1 MVFLKQIRTLMG
13 KNLRILLLRH
23 LILCIWMAF
32 ILPIFLAALFS
43 FTKNLLVPPANFGI
57 GKPTALLSLE
67 TSIEKAQSNGRQKL
81 VLVKNGLTGGD
92 VDGVFDS
99 LQQQFDDA
107 AKSASVDFEVIR
119 VDNEDELTNS
129 CPSNLRGV
137 SRCFGAVVMWDSPDE
152 GTDEHVWNYTIRAD
166 GAFELAGAKFDID
179 KSNDQQVY
187 LMPLQHAIDSA
198 IVRANS
204 SSSSLTLGDTQEYP
218 FTNMSPKER
227 DRDIRR
233 RFQKTIKGW
242 MGVAFMGTIIW
253 VTYHLTGFVAT
264 ERESGMSTLIDAMM
278 PVRKPWISMVARIIA
293 HHLSFSLIYLPAWV
307 IGSIIVRGG
316 VFEKTSVGIVLVFHV
331 ITGLAF
337 SSVSLLFASF
347 FKKAQLS
354 GISAIL
360 AVALLGILAQT
371 LTSPGTVPV
380 TVLSLLFTPCAFVF
394 FISNMARFEEK
405 ELPTNL
411 LKVAPGS
418 PSALP
423 GIAIWVFLIIQ
434 IFAYPLIGAFVEH
447 ALYSNDTPGRK
458 MLLNETD
465 VSRIGSNAVQ
475 LRQFSKV
482 YRPNIFSRIFRRGSN
497 KKQPVVAVNKLNLD
511 IGQGQIIALLGANGS
526 GKSTTLDAIA
536 GMNKLTSGSIEIDG
550 RGGLGIAPQ
559 KNVLWDDLTVEEHIR
574 IFNHL
579 KAPNA
584 RSTTEAIGEL
594 ISSIDLHKKRDAFA
608 KTLSGGQKR
617 KLQLGLM
624 LTGGSGVCCIDEV
637 SSGIDP
643 LSRRKLWD
651 IILAERGRRTMILT
665 THFLDEADLLA
676 DHIAILSKGTLRAEG
691 SSVGLKDD
699 MGGGYRVHVP
709 KDAGVRDTPDI
720 EQVEKKDA
728 FDLVTYTAPTSQL
741 AAVVINNLEAAGI
754 SEYRFSG
761 PTIEDVFLQV
771 AEEIKD
777 EEAFRNSNKGL
788 SVPSDENVSSEGKED
803 VSSEAKENVP
813 SKGKENVPS
822 KGKENVSDK
831 QGLQLTNGQRVG
843 YVKQTLIL
851 FRKRLTILKRNRLL
865 YLLAF
870 LLPIFAAGLTSLFVA
885 NETTPS
891 CQPSQQASRTTSRQ
905 NIFSQQ
911 RSGKRVIFLAGPRSK
926 VQSVD
931 TGHLARA
938 FGGKD
943 AFEKAA
949 VEASLKDIMTVDT
962 FQEFEDKIREDRKN
976 ITTAFWLGDKDQ
988 GPTFAWV
995 ANLWV
1000 TSPITAQ
1007 QILDILL
1014 TNTTIVTTWSSLEI
1028 PISPVT
1034 GDALQMIVYMAI
1046 ALSVYPA
1053 FFALYPSNERR
1064 RFVRGLQYSNGVRPF
1079 PLWIAYLLFDLII
1092 VLASTA
1098 IVTAIWAGVSDI
1110 WFNLGYVFLV
1120 LFLYGIASTLFA
1132 YLVSLFTKTQLG
1144 TYAWAAASQTLIFV
1158 VYIIAYMSVIT
1169 FTPVTKVDRS
1179 LRLVHFITSAFAP
1192 IGSALRALFITT
1204 NLFSTACEG
1213 FEVTDNPS
1221 GMLYYGGPILYLI
1234 LQSLILF
1241 GLLIWLDTGSAGAP
1255 IRGLFHGS
1263 KKAESDEELVDED
1276 IIDELNEVTRNAER
1290 EHGLRVMHLT
1300 KSFHRNTAVDNVTFG
1315 IKRGEVFA
1323 LLGPNGAGK
1332 STTISLIRGDI
1343 KPDRN
1348 GGDVLVEDIS
1358 VNKNLATARSNLGVC
1373 PQFDAMDQMT
1383 VREHLEFYANI
1394 RGVQDVE
1401 HNVRAVMQAVG
1412 LESFSTRMA
1421 HALSGG
1427 NKRKLSLGIALMGN
1441 PTVVLLDEPSSGLD
1455 AASKRVMWKTLEATV
1470 RGRSILLTTHSMEE
1484 ADALAGRAGIL
1495 ARRMLALGTPDNLR
1509 HRFGDALHI
1518 HLVSVTAPRTTQDEM
1533 IRITDWIRQMFP
1545 SADVEEKTY
1554 HGQIR
1559 FSVRASQ
1566 VLAATS
1572 GRNEEE
1578 ITKDGEDLSQ
1588 SAIGHLVVLLEENKD
1603 QLGVGHYSVSPTT
1616 LDQVFLTIVGQHNV
1630 KEENSEEKKP
1640 SIWRKLW
1647 MFGRS

>member
-1 MVFLKQIRTLMG
+1 MAFLKQIRTLMG
-13 KNLRILLLRH
+13 KNLRILMFRH
-23 LILCIWMAF
+23 LALCIWMAF
-32 ILPIFLAALFS
+32 ILPLFLAALFS
-43 FTKNLLVPPANFGI
+43 FTKNLLVPPANYGI
-57 GKPTALLSLE
+57 GKPTALMSLE

-99 LQQQFDDA
+99 LQRQFDDA
-107 AKSASVDFEVIR
+107 AKSASVDFEVVR
-119 VDNEDELTNS
+119 VDNEDELTKS

-137 SRCFGAVVMWDSPDE
+137 SRCFGAVVMWDSPNE
-152 GTDEHVWNYTIRAD
+152 GTDDHVWNYTIRAD
-166 GAFELAGAKFDID
+166 GAFELAGAKFNID

-187 LMPLQHAIDSA
+187 LIPLQHAVDSA
-198 IVRANS
+198 IIRANS
-204 SSSSLTLGDTQEYP
+204 SSSSLPLGDTQEYP
-218 FTNMSPKER
+218 FTSMSPKER

-242 MGVAFMGTIIW
+242 MGVAFIGTVIW

-278 PVRKPWISMVARIIA
+278 PVRKPWHSMVARIIA

-307 IGSIIVRGG
+307 IGSIVVRGG
-316 VFEKTSVGIVLVFHV
+316 VFAKTNIGIVLIFHV
-331 ITGLAF
+331 ITGLAL
-337 SSVSLLFASF
+337 SSMSLLFASF
-347 FKKAQLS
+347 FKRAQLS
-354 GISAIL
+354 GISSIL

-380 TVLSLLFTPCAFVF
+380 TVLSFFFAPCAFVF

-423 GIAIWVFLIIQ
+423 GIAIWVFLIVQ
-434 IFAYPLIGAFVEH
+434 IFAYPLIGFFIEH

-458 MLLNETD
+458 MLFKEAD
-465 VSRIGSNAVQ
+465 VDRLGNNAVQ

-482 YRPNIFSRIFRRGSN
+482 YRPNIFSRIFHRGSN
-497 KKQPVVAVNKLNLD
+497 KKQPVTAVNELNLD
-511 IGQGQIIALLGANGS
+511 IGQGQIMALLGANGS

-536 GMNKLTSGSIEIDG
+536 GMNKLTSGLIEIDG
-550 RGGLGIAPQ
+550 RDGLGIAPQ
-559 KNVLWDDLTVEEHIR
+559 KNVLWDDLTVAEHIR

-584 RSTTEAIGEL
+584 RSNTQTIDEL
-594 ISSIDLHKKRDAFA
+594 ISAIDLHKKRDAFA
-608 KTLSGGQKR
+608 RTLSGGQKR

-624 LTGGSGVCCIDEV
+624 LTGGSGVCCVDEV

-691 SSVGLKDD
+691 SSVELKDK
-699 MGGGYRVHVP
+699 MGGGYRIHVP
-709 KDAGVRDTPDI
+709 KDAGVPDAPDI
-720 EQVEKKDA
+720 DQVAKKDA

-741 AAVVINNLEAAGI
+741 AAVVIKNLEAAGI

-777 EEAFRNSNKGL
+777 EEAFRNANNAL
-788 SVPSDENVSSEGKED
+788 SVPSDEQVAS
-803 VSSEAKENVP
+803 
-813 SKGKENVPS
+813 
-822 KGKENVSDK
+822 KENVSDG
-831 QGLQLTNGQRVG
+831 QGLRLTNGQRVG
-843 YVKQTLIL
+843 YVKQAFIL

-870 LLPIFAAGLTSLFVA
+870 LLPIFAAGLTSLLVA
-885 NETTPS
+885 DEAMPS
-891 CQPSQQASRTTSRQ
+891 CQPAAQASRTTSRE
-905 NIFSQQ
+905 NIFTQQ
-911 RSGKRVIFLAGPRSK
+911 DSGKRVLFLAGPRSK
-926 VQSVD
+926 VESAD
-931 TGHLARA
+931 TSHLARA
-938 FGGKD
+938 FGGRD

-949 VEASLKDIMTVDT
+949 VEASLKDILTVDT
-962 FQEFEDKIREDRKN
+962 FQEFEDKIKENRKN
-976 ITTAFWLGDKDQ
+976 ITTAFWLGDEDQ

-1007 QILDILL
+1007 QILDVLL
-1014 TNTTIVTTWSSLEI
+1014 TNTTIATTWSSLEI
-1028 PISPVT
+1028 PLSTAT
-1034 GDALQMIVYMAI
+1034 GDSLQMIVYMAI
-1046 ALSVYPA
+1046 ALSAYPA
-1053 FFALYPSNERR
+1053 FFALYPSSERR
-1064 RFVRGLQYSNGVRPF
+1064 NFVRGLQYSNGVRPF

-1092 VLASTA
+1092 VLVTTA
-1098 IVTAIWAGVSDI
+1098 IVAAIWSGVSDI

-1120 LFLYGIASTLFA
+1120 LFLYGVTSTLLA
-1132 YLVSLFTKTQLG
+1132 YVVSLFTKTQLG
-1144 TYAWAAASQTLIFV
+1144 TFAWAAASQTLIFV

-1169 FTPVTKVDRS
+1169 FTPVTRLDRS

-1213 FEVTDNPS
+1213 FEVTDSPS
-1221 GMLYYGGPILYLI
+1221 GILYFGGPILYLI

-1241 GLLIWLDTGSAGAP
+1241 GLLIWFDTGSAAAFM
-1255 IRGLFHGS
+1255 RGLIPRK
-1263 KKAESDEELVDED
+1263 KKAESEEEHVDQD
-1276 IIDELNEVTRNAER
+1276 FIGELDKVTRNAER

-1300 KSFHRNTAVDNVTFG
+1300 KSFRGNTAVDNVTFG

-1332 STTISLIRGDI
+1332 STTISLIRGDM

-1358 VNKNLATARSNLGVC
+1358 VNRSLALARSNLGVC
-1373 PQFDAMDQMT
+1373 PQFDALDQMT

-1394 RGVQDVE
+1394 RGVQDIE

-1412 LESFSTRMA
+1412 LESFSTRIA

-1470 RGRSILLTTHSMEE
+1470 PGRSILLTTHSMEE

-1518 HLVSVTAPRTTQDEM
+1518 HLVSNTAPRTTEEEM
-1533 IRITDWIRQMFP
+1533 ARIADWIRHTWP
-1545 SADVEEKTY
+1545 SADVEDKTY

-1559 FSVRASQ
+1559 FSVRAGQ

-1572 GRNEEE
+1572 GRAEEE
-1578 ITKDGEDLSQ
+1578 ITRNGDDLSQ
-1588 SAIGHLVVLLEENKD
+1588 SAIGHLVVLLEEIKD
-1603 QLGVGHYSVSPTT
+1603 QLGVDHYSVSPTT

-1630 KEENSEEKKP
+1630 REENSEEEKKP
-1640 SIWRKLW
+1640 SIWRKIW
-1647 MFGRS
+1647 MRGRS

>member
-1 MVFLKQIRTLMG
+1 MTFLKQVGTLMG
-13 KNLRILLLRH
+13 KNFRILLMRH
-23 LILCIWMAF
+23 LALCIWMAF

-43 FTKNLLVPPANFGI
+43 FTKNLLVPPAEFGI
-57 GKPTALLSLE
+57 GKPTPVLDLGDA
-67 TSIEKAQSNGRQKL
+67 IKKASNSGREKL
-81 VLVKNGLTGGD
+81 VLVNNNFTEGNID
-92 VDGVFDS
+92 RVFS
-99 LQQQFDDA
+99 TVKQQFEDA
-107 AKSASVDFEVIR
+107 AESVSINFNVVSIKR
-119 VDNEDELTNS
+119 EDDLRAE
-129 CPSNLRGV
+129 CRSNLRGV
-137 SRCFGAVVMWDSPDE
+137 SRCFGAIVMASSPDE
-152 GTDEHVWNYTIRAD
+152 GPGGIWNYTIRAD
-166 GAFELAGAKFDID
+166 GAFELAAAKFEIS
-179 KSNDQQVY
+179 KSNDQQIY
-187 LMPLQHAIDSA
+187 IIPLQHSVDRAISL
-198 IVRANS
+198 ANS
-204 SSSSLTLGDTQEYP
+204 SSTNNLNGTQEYP
-218 FTNMSPKER
+218 YTSMTPEER
-227 DRDIRR
+227 DREIRR

-242 MGVAFMGTIIW
+242 MGVAFLGTVVW
-253 VTYHLTGFVAT
+253 VTYHLTGFIAT

-278 PVRKPWISMVARIIA
+278 PVRKPWLAMVARIIA
-293 HHLSFSLIYLPAWV
+293 HHLSFSLIYLPAWI

-316 VFEKTSVGIVLVFHV
+316 VFAKTSVGIVLIFHLL
-331 ITGLAF
+331 TGLAF
-337 SSVSLLFASF
+337 SSMSMLFASF
-347 FKKAQLS
+347 FRKAQLS
-354 GISAIL
+354 GITAIL
-360 AVALLGILAQT
+360 AVALLGILSQT

-380 TVLSLLFTPCAFVF
+380 TVLSIFFTPSAFVF
-394 FISNMARFEEK
+394 FISNMARFEEL
-405 ELPTNL
+405 EMPTDL
-411 LKVAPGS
+411 LKVAPNS

-423 GIAIWVFLIIQ
+423 GIAIWIFLIVQ
-434 IFAYPLIGAFVEH
+434 IFAYPVIGAFVEH
-447 ALYSNDTPGRK
+447 ALYSNETPGRK
-458 MLLNETD
+458 ILLNQTD
-465 VSRIGSNAVQ
+465 VDRIGSNAVQ
-475 LRQFSKV
+475 LRQFSKT
-482 YRPNIFSRIFRRGSN
+482 YKPSIFSRIFRRGPN
-497 KKQPVVAVNKLNLD
+497 KKLPVLAVNGLDLD

-584 RSTTEAIGEL
+584 KATTQAIEDLIRSV
-594 ISSIDLHKKRDAFA
+594 DLYKKRKAFA

-624 LTGGSGVCCIDEV
+624 LTGGSAVCCVDEV

-691 SSVGLKDD
+691 SSVALKDN

-709 KDAGVRDTPDI
+709 KDTGIRETPEVD
-720 EQVEKKDA
+720 QVAKKDA
-728 FDLVTYTAPTSQL
+728 FDLITYTTPTSQL
-741 AAVVINNLEAAGI
+741 AAVVIKSLEAAGI
-754 SEYRFSG
+754 TEYRFSG

-777 EEAFRNSNKGL
+777 EEAFRNANHAL
-788 SVPSDENVSSEGKED
+788 SVPSSEK
-803 VSSEAKENVP
+803 VTSKENASEKP
-813 SKGKENVPS
+813 
-822 KGKENVSDK
+822 
-831 QGLQLTNGQRVG
+831 GLALTNGQRVG
-843 YVKQTLIL
+843 YVKQSLIL
-851 FRKRLTILKRNRLL
+851 FRKRLTILKRNRFL

-870 LLPIFAAGLTSLFVA
+870 LLPIFAGGLTVLFIIG
-885 NETTPS
+885 ESTPS
-891 CQPSQQASRTTSRQ
+891 CVPGEQSTRATSRE
-905 NIFSQQ
+905 NAFTQQ
-911 RSGKRVIFLAGPRSK
+911 ESNKSVLFLAGPRSK
-926 VQSVD
+926 LSTD
-931 TGHLARA
+931 MFSLINPI
-938 FGGKD
+938 FGGED
-943 AFEKAA
+943 GSGSTGGQSSFDITNSLDL
-949 VEASLKDIMTVDT
+949 VET
-962 FQEFEDKIREDRKN
+962 FQQFKDRIETDRKN
-976 ITTAFWLGDKDQ
+976 ITTGVWLGDDEQ

-995 ANLWV
+995 ANLFIS
-1000 TSPITAQ
+1000 SPILAQ
-1007 QILDILL
+1007 QMLDIMLSNVSIA
-1014 TNTTIVTTWSSLEI
+1014 TNWSPLDI
-1028 PISPVT
+1028 PISDTT
-1034 GDALQMIVYMAI
+1034 GDALQMIVYMSI

-1092 VLASTA
+1092 VLVSTA
-1098 IVTAIWAGVSDI
+1098 IVVAIWAGVSDI
-1110 WFNLGYVFLV
+1110 WFNIGYVFLV

-1132 YLVSLFTKTQLG
+1132 YLISLFTKTQLG

-1158 VYIIAYMSVIT
+1158 VYIIAYMSVLT
-1169 FTPVTKVDRS
+1169 YSPVTKVDSS
-1179 LRLVHFITSAFAP
+1179 LRLVHFVISAFAP
-1192 IGSALRALFITT
+1192 IGSALKALFIST
-1204 NLFSTACEG
+1204 NLFSTACNGNEL
-1213 FEVTDNPS
+1213 TKNPS
-1221 GMLYYGGPILYLI
+1221 GILYYGGPILYLI
-1234 LQSLILF
+1234 LQSLIFF
-1241 GLLIWLDTGSAGAP
+1241 GLLIWLDTGSAGASL
-1255 IRGLFHGS
+1255 RGLLQRGN
-1263 KKAESDEELVDED
+1263 KAESDEEHVDED
-1276 IIDELNEVTRNAER
+1276 IIDEREKVTRNDGN

-1300 KSFHRNTAVDNVTFG
+1300 KSFRDNIAVDNVTFG

-1358 VNKNLATARSNLGVC
+1358 VNKNLAGARANLGVC

-1383 VREHLEFYANI
+1383 VREHLEFYAKI
-1394 RGVQDVE
+1394 RGVTDIE

-1470 RGRSILLTTHSMEE
+1470 PGRSILLTTHSMEE

-1495 ARRMLALGTPDNLR
+1495 ARRMLALGTPGNLR

-1518 HLVSVTAPRTTQDEM
+1518 HLVAKSAPRTTQEEM
-1533 IRITDWIRQMFP
+1533 DRMTNWIRQTLP
-1545 SADVEEKTY
+1545 SADVNEKTY
-1554 HGQIR
+1554 HGQVR
-1559 FSVRASQ
+1559 FSVRAGQ

-1572 GRNEEE
+1572 GRKEEE
-1578 ITKDGEDLSQ
+1578 ITRDQETDLSQ
-1588 SAIGHLVVLLEENKD
+1588 SAIGHLVVLLEENKE
-1603 QLGVGHYSVSPTT
+1603 QLGVGHYSVMPTT

-1630 KEENSEEKKP
+1630 KEENSEEKKQ
-1640 SIWRKLW
+1640 SIWRKIW

>member
-1 MVFLKQIRTLMG
+1 MTFLKQVGTLMG
-13 KNLRILLLRH
+13 KNFRILLMRH
-23 LILCIWMAF
+23 LALCIWMAF

-43 FTKNLLVPPANFGI
+43 FTRNLLVPHAEFGI
-57 GKPTALLSLE
+57 GKPTPVLALSDA
-67 TSIEKAQSNGRQKL
+67 IEKASNSGRRKL
-81 VLVKNGLTGGD
+81 VLADNGLEGGNVERLFSD
-92 VDGVFDS
+92 VR
-99 LQQQFDDA
+99 QQFEDA
-107 AKSASVDFEVIR
+107 ADSVSVKFEVVSAR
-119 VDNEDELTNS
+119 NDDDVTNE

-137 SRCFGAVVMWDSPDE
+137 SRCFGAIVMTSSPDQRP
-152 GTDEHVWNYTIRAD
+152 GGIWNYTIRGD
-166 GAFELAGAKFDID
+166 GSFNRAALTFEIS
-179 KSNDQQVY
+179 KSNDQQIY
-187 LMPLQHAIDSA
+187 LIPLQHAVDRA
-198 IVRANS
+198 ISRLS
-204 SSSSLTLGDTQEYP
+204 SSSTSLNDTQEYP
-218 FTNMSPKER
+218 YTSMTPKER
-227 DRDIRR
+227 DREIRK

-242 MGVAFMGTIIW
+242 MGVAFLGTVVW

-264 ERESGMSTLIDAMM
+264 ERESGMSTLIDSMM
-278 PVRKPWISMVARIIA
+278 PVRKLWLAMVARIIA
-293 HHLSFSLIYLPAWV
+293 HHLSFSLIYLPAWI

-316 VFEKTSVGIVLVFHV
+316 VFAKTSIGIVLIFHV
-331 ITGLAF
+331 LTGLAF
-337 SSVSLLFASF
+337 SSISLLFASF
-347 FKKAQLS
+347 FRKAQLS
-354 GISAIL
+354 GITAIL
-360 AVALLGILAQT
+360 VVALIGILSQT

-380 TVLSLLFTPCAFVF
+380 TILSIFFTPSAFVF
-394 FISNMARFEEK
+394 FISNMARFEEL
-405 ELPTNL
+405 EMPTNL
-411 LKVAPGS
+411 LKVAPNS

-423 GIAIWVFLIIQ
+423 GIAIWIFLIIQ
-434 IFAYPLIGAFVEH
+434 IFAYPLMGAFVEH
-447 ALYSNDTPGRK
+447 ALYSNETPGRK
-458 MLLNETD
+458 VLLNQAEA
-465 VSRIGSNAVQ
+465 SRLGSNAVQ
-475 LRQFSKV
+475 LRQFSKT
-482 YRPNIFSRIFRRGSN
+482 YKPSLLSRIFRRGPN
-497 KKQPVVAVNKLNLD
+497 KKPPVLAVNGLDLD
-511 IGQGQIIALLGANGS
+511 IGQGQIVALLGANGS

-536 GMNKLTSGSIEIDG
+536 GMNKLSSGSIEIDG

-584 RSTTEAIGEL
+584 RATKQEIDDL
-594 ISSIDLHKKRDAFA
+594 IRSVDLYKKRKAFA

-624 LTGGSGVCCIDEV
+624 LTGGSAVCCVDEV

-691 SSVGLKDD
+691 SSVALKDS

-709 KDAGVRDTPDI
+709 KDTGIRETPDI
-720 EQVEKKDA
+720 DQVAKKDA
-728 FDLVTYTAPTSQL
+728 FDLITYTAPTSRL
-741 AAVVINNLEAAGI
+741 AAVVIKNLEAAGI
-754 SEYRFSG
+754 PEYRFSG

-777 EEAFRNSNKGL
+777 EEAFRNANNAL
-788 SVPSDENVSSEGKED
+788 SVPSSEK
-803 VSSEAKENVP
+803 VTSKENETEKP
-813 SKGKENVPS
+813 
-822 KGKENVSDK
+822 
-831 QGLQLTNGQRVG
+831 GLALTNGERVG
-843 YVKQTLIL
+843 YVKQSLIL
-851 FRKRLTILKRNRLL
+851 FRKRLTILKRNRFL

-870 LLPIFAAGLTSLFVA
+870 LLPIFAAGLTVLLI
-885 NETTPS
+885 TDQKTPS
-891 CQPSQQASRTTSRQ
+891 CQPSDQSSRRTSTENAFTQQDSDKS
-905 NIFSQQ
+905 
-911 RSGKRVIFLAGPRSK
+911 VLFLAGPTSK
-926 VQSVD
+926 LSADMLSLLNPV
-931 TGHLARA
+931 
-938 FGGKD
+938 FGGENGSGSTGGRSNFDISK
-943 AFEKAA
+943 
-949 VEASLKDIMTVDT
+949 SLTTVST
-962 FQEFEDKIREDRKN
+962 FQDFKDRIAEDRKN
-976 ITTAFWLGDKDQ
+976 ITTGVWLGDDEQ

-995 ANLWV
+995 ANLFI
-1000 TSPITAQ
+1000 TSPVLAQ
-1007 QILDILL
+1007 QMLDIMLSNVSIA
-1014 TNTTIVTTWSSLEI
+1014 TNWSPLEI
-1028 PISPVT
+1028 PV
-1034 GDALQMIVYMAI
+1034 GDATGKSLQMIVYMSI

-1092 VLASTA
+1092 VLVSTA
-1098 IVTAIWAGVSDI
+1098 IVAAIWAGVSDI

-1158 VYIIAYMSVIT
+1158 VYIIAYMTVLTYS
-1169 FTPVTKVDRS
+1169 PVTKVDSS
-1179 LRLVHFITSAFAP
+1179 LRLVHFVISAFAP
-1192 IGSALRALFITT
+1192 IGSALKALFIST

-1213 FEVTDNPS
+1213 RELTDNPS
-1221 GMLYYGGPILYLI
+1221 GILYYGGPILYLI
-1234 LQSLILF
+1234 LQSIILF
-1241 GLLIWLDTGSAGAP
+1241 GLLIWLDTGSAGAS
-1255 IRGLFHGS
+1255 IRGLLQRGN
-1263 KKAESDEELVDED
+1263 KPESDEEHVDED
-1276 IIDELNEVTRNAER
+1276 IIDEREKVTRNAEN

-1300 KSFHRNTAVDNVTFG
+1300 KSFRDNIAVDNVTFG

-1358 VNKNLATARSNLGVC
+1358 VNKNLAAARANLGVC

-1383 VREHLEFYANI
+1383 VREHLEFYAEI
-1394 RGVQDVE
+1394 RGVKEIE

-1470 RGRSILLTTHSMEE
+1470 PGRSILLTTHSMEE

-1518 HLVSVTAPRTTQDEM
+1518 HLVAKTAPRTTDEEM
-1533 IRITDWIRQMFP
+1533 DRMTNWIRQTLP
-1545 SADVEEKTY
+1545 SADVDEKMY

-1559 FSVRASQ
+1559 FSVRAGQ

-1572 GRNEEE
+1572 GRREEE
-1578 ITKDGEDLSQ
+1578 ITRDNDLDLSQ
-1588 SAIGHLVVLLEENKD
+1588 SAIGHLVVLLEENKE
-1603 QLGVGHYSVSPTT
+1603 QLGVGHYSVMPTT

-1630 KEENSEEKKP
+1630 KEENSEEKEQ
-1640 SIWRKLW
+1640 SIWRKIW